1 MQVIIRSIETG
12 KFENYKLLDTDTVL
26 ILKEKIQKK
35 ESCNIDDILL
45 YYNTQILDGIA
56 NHQPLAKFNIE
67 DSSIIDLQINRKT
80 EVYNKFDENKNI
92 RITIVYA
99 DGQSSLRKSLIVPD
113 SITFG
118 EFKKI
123 LIEKGV
129 INSQNWNLTHGMFT
143 INDTLNDKT
152 FKDLGIENESIF
164 HITQVFKGG

>member
-12 KFENYKLLDTDTVL
+12 KFENYKVLDTDTVL

-45 YYNTQILDGIA
+45 YYNTQILDRIA

-80 EVYNKFDENKNI
+80 EVNNKFDENKNI
-92 RITIVYA
+92 RITIVYS
-99 DGQSSLRKSLIVPD
+99 DGQSSLSKSLVVPD

-152 FKDLGIENESIF
+152 LKDLGVENESMF
-164 HITQVFKGG
+164 HVTQVFKGG